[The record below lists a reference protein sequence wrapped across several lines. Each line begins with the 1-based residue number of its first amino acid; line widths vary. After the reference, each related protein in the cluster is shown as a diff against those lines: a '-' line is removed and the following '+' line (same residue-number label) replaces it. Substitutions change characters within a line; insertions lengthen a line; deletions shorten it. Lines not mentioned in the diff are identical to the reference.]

1 MQTLLM
7 TSTLDC
13 YYKDENGV
21 RIPKNFGNKNEILD
35 SIKNNLKKQ
44 ENFVFVASSPED
56 YEKTDMYSSVIFKS
70 FAMTLPFE
78 NYFVLDNRTK
88 SQAKEKL
95 QSADLIF
102 LCGGHVPTQN
112 KFFEDINLKQ
122 ILNGLDTLIIGAS
135 AGSMN
140 MADIVYAEPEEE
152 GESIDPNYKTYLNG
166 LGLTKLSV
174 LPHFLERF
182 GFVLDGK
189 NILNEISIPNS
200 KNRPFIAFSD
210 GDYVMQKD
218 GKLIMFGKSY
228 LFKNN
233 QYNLL
238 TTDGKTDITKVVNSM
253 YNV

>member
-13 YYKDENGV
+13 CYKDENGV
-21 RIPKNFGNKNEILD
+21 QIPKNFGNKNEILD

-70 FAMTLPFE
+70 FAMNLLFE

-88 SQAKEKL
+88 SRAKEKL
-95 QSADLIF
+95 QSEDLIF

-112 KFFEDINLKQ
+112 KFFKDINLKQ

-140 MADIVYAEPEEE
+140 MADIVYAEPEED

-166 LGLTKLSV
+166 LGLIKLSV
-174 LPHFLERF
+174 LPHCLESLSFFCGVLGGNRTHNRALGEPRNIRF
-182 GFVLDGK
+182 
-189 NILNEISIPNS
+189 
-200 KNRPFIAFSD
+200 
-210 GDYVMQKD
+210 
-218 GKLIMFGKSY
+218 
-228 LFKNN
+228 
-233 QYNLL
+233 
-238 TTDGKTDITKVVNSM
+238 TTRT
-253 YNV
+253 